1 MDKEE
6 YKAIVK
12 SIEPLYESTP
22 FMEDEKKLLGSLIKP
37 DKKEKIYKNSQKTYG
52 YYVNPNTGKLVSK
65 QPKRKVVKTI
75 RIKKSKS
82 LNSPVTL
89 GKE

>member
-1 MDKEE
+1 MDKEK

-12 SIEPLYESTP
+12 SIEPLYETKP
-22 FMEDEKKLLGSLIKP
+22 FMEYEKKILKGLIKP
-37 DKKEKIYKNSQKTYG
+37 DKEEKKYKNSQKTYG
-52 YYVNPNTGKLVSK
+52 YYVNPDTGKLVSE
-65 QPKRKVVKTI
+65 QPRRKVVKTI
-75 RIKKSKS
+75 RIKKSKR